1 MAAELRGW
9 TNFFTQL
16 SSFLVSCERH
26 YGLANQ
32 QYTEYAIERLSQQCQ
47 SVQAILDSIR
57 RAASADLSSL
67 CTSLTQLLEHLHA
80 ILNQWEQYSDTL
92 DIQQVRRY
100 CPPLVPPS
108 SGHGRPRFDISQ
120 EQLQYL
126 RSLSFTWTDIADMLM
141 VSRMTVYRRRVQYGL
156 LSDPQSS
163 ISDQQLIERVRQLL
177 VQHPHVGQSFIS
189 GQLRSQGY
197 RVSRERIRH
206 AVRTCDPLDAALR
219 WQGIATRRHP
229 YSVPG
234 PNSLWHIGNFHHSY
248 IGRSRQCKINA

>member
-1 MAAELRGW
+1 MGTAS
-9 TNFFTQL
+9 T
-16 SSFLVSCERH
+16 RH
-26 YGLANQ
+26 VN
-32 QYTEYAIERLSQQCQ
+32 
-47 SVQAILDSIR
+47 VWR
-57 RAASADLSSL
+57 RAVSIQLRRRRLVAASRRRRLL
-67 CTSLTQLLEHLHA
+67 GTGTSTFGVARRIVTQLLEHLHA

-100 CPPLVPPS
+100 CPPLVPLS

-189 GQLRSQGY
+189 GQLMSQGY
-197 RVSRERIRH
+197 RVSRERICH
-206 AVRTCDPLDAALR
+206 AVRACDPLDAALR